1 MAVSKKGSRNI
12 TVEGHK
18 FRWRAIGND
27 DLITVLIWPES
38 NDRSL
43 LIGSFGYHQKITK
56 KEGGGY
62 ALSEQLIVTNRLI
75 RKIILHYGT
84 DFLIANNG
92 RMDVGALEKIVDIS
106 QAVRAK

>member
-38 NDRSL
+38 NERSL
-43 LIGSFGYHQKITK
+43 LIGSFAYHQKITK
-56 KEGGGY
+56 KEEGGY

-75 RKIILHYGT
+75 REIILHYGT
-84 DFLIANNG
+84 DVLIANNK

-106 QAVRAK
+106 QALRAK